1 MKAHSTATLMP
12 NELVLTGAFKHY
24 SSMISSAVFTGFKTT
39 AREIHK
45 QQG

>member
-1 MKAHSTATLMP
+1 MKAHWTATLMP

-24 SSMISSAVFTGFKTT
+24 SSMVSITVFTGFKTT